1 MNRMHEDETRR
12 TRATGGVYR
21 EPRRTRRHRERNPE
35 IEIDEPVVR
44 STPYPRWLSLAARTS
59 FTVIDVAA
67 LAQVVYVLVKWG
79 TETKADRYTP
89 AILNAGIALILDA
102 SVTGALILNKYGTG
116 GFWLWS
122 WFLDAIIVG
131 IGFFSFFLLVVD
143 RSYSSESSNGEPK
156 PWKADN
162 DVAAWL
168 QLVIAIIHALASL
181 GGCVGCC
188 LMGCGQGNRNQP
200 Q

>member
-1 MNRMHEDETRR
+1 MGFTSVILTPPALNPAWLGFKAQVAHESHWRRIPGAAQDEEAPRAKSRDRNR
-12 TRATGGVYR
+12 RAGTQHAV
-21 EPRRTRRHRERNPE
+21 
-35 IEIDEPVVR
+35 
-44 STPYPRWLSLAARTS
+44 SAARTS

-67 LAQVVYVLVKWG
+67 LAQVVYVLVEWG
-79 TETKADRYTP
+79 TETNVARYTP

-131 IGFFSFFLLVVD
+131 VGFFSFFLLVVD
-143 RSYSSESSNGEPK
+143 GSYSSESSNGEPK
-156 PWKADN
+156 PWKVDN

-168 QLVIAIIHALASL
+168 QLVIA
-181 GGCVGCC
+181 
-188 LMGCGQGNRNQP
+188 
-200 Q
+200 